1 MSRVSEVSETGA
13 LQSTEELLGSLQ
25 QRERRVGANGIEIAY
40 DELGDPDGEP
50 LLLVMGLGMQ
60 MIAWDEGFCDLL
72 GERGYRVIRFDNR
85 DAGHSTK
92 FDQAGVPSRGA
103 MISGTGRPA
112 YLLSDLASDTV
123 GLMDEIGVE
132 RAHIAGVSMGGMISQ
147 EIAIR
152 HPNRLFSM
160 ASIMSTTGSR
170 WLRWPKWKAMAT
182 LMARPPRDPE
192 AYMRLAA
199 RTFEVIGSPGQR
211 MDDGSFR
218 VLVEASYRR
227 SFYPEGV
234 ARQLHAINCSG
245 NRTRALRRVNLPAL
259 VIHGAVDPLI
269 RAAAGRATARAIP
282 GARLK
287 VVPGMGHDLAPAFWP
302 QIVAALDFNAR
313 RRRAASALT
322 A

>member
-1 MSRVSEVSETGA
+1 MLT
-13 LQSTEELLGSLQ
+13 SLQ
-25 QRERRVGANGIEIAY
+25 ERERRVAANGIEIAY
-40 DELGDPDGEP
+40 DEFGDPDGEP

-60 MIAWDEGFCDLL
+60 MIAWDERFCGLL
-72 GERGYRVIRFDNR
+72 AERGYRVIRFDNR

-92 FDQAGVPSRGA
+92 FDRAGIPSRAA

-112 YLLSDLASDTV
+112 YLLSDLASDSV
-123 GLMDEIGVE
+123 ALMDEIGVE
-132 RAHIAGVSMGGMISQ
+132 RAHIAGVSMGGMVSQ

-152 HPNRLFSM
+152 HPERLLSM
-160 ASIMSTTGSR
+160 ASIMSMTGSR

-182 LMARPPRDPE
+182 LMARPPNDAE

-211 MDDGSFR
+211 LGDESFR

-227 SFYPEGV
+227 SFYPQGV

-245 NRTRALRRVNLPAL
+245 NRTRALGRVDLPAL
-259 VIHGAVDPLI
+259 VIHGALDPLI
-269 RAAAGRATARAIP
+269 RPAAGRATARAIP

-287 VVPGMGHDLAPAFWP
+287 VIPGMGHDLPPAFWP
-302 QIVAALDFNAR
+302 QIVAAMDSNAR
-313 RRRAASALT
+313 RQRLASAVT
-322 A
+322 V